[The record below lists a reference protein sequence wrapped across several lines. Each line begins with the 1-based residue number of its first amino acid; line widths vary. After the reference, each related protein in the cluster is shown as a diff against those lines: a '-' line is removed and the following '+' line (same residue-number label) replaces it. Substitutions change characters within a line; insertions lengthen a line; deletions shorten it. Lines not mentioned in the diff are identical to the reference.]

1 MTLEQLRMFVTV
13 ADLGSIA
20 RAAEH
25 LHKTQPAIS
34 IAIKRLQDEFNLS
47 LLQKSGNRLQ
57 LTQDGIR
64 MLPHCRYLLR
74 KQSDLTGLAEH
85 LSRDHERKVELV
97 YDTICQQLPIYDAVI
112 NTQRAY
118 PHTELYLSSV
128 ARLGALQRVVDGD
141 ADVAITPWMHNFHE
155 LATFETLPF
164 GQFEVVAVMHVNCLR
179 NLNGEPDHSSH
190 LHDIPLLM
198 PQAFDIDINI
208 EKMMG
213 VVPAFTIRSND
224 SDTQK
229 ALLMKGAGWGYIPRD
244 KVADELASGE
254 LFALKLSDVT
264 CSIRG
269 EISAVRKLGQ
279 QSGPVSDFLWE
290 QLRLQTESQGDMR

>member
-13 ADLGSIA
+13 AELGSIA
-20 RAAEH
+20 RAAEQ

-34 IAIKRLQDEFNLS
+34 IAIKRLQEEFNLS

-57 LTQDGIR
+57 LTEDGHR

-74 KQSDLTGLAEH
+74 QQSELTGLAKH

-97 YDTICQQLPIYDAVI
+97 YDTICQQLSIYDPVI
-112 NTQRAY
+112 NTQRAF

-128 ARLGALQRVVDGD
+128 ARLGALQRVIDGH
-141 ADVAITPWMHNFHE
+141 ADIAITPWMHSFHE
-155 LATFETLPF
+155 LATFDTLPF
-164 GQFEVVAVMHVNCLR
+164 GQFEVIAVMHASCLDK
-179 NLNGEPDHSSH
+179 LDTPPTHSRH

-208 EKMMG
+208 EKVMG

-244 KVADELASGE
+244 RIADELAHGE
-254 LFALKLSDVT
+254 MIALELRDVT

-269 EISAVRKLGQ
+269 EISVVRKLDEQ
-279 QSGPVSDFLWE
+279 YGPVSEFLWD
-290 QLRLQTESQGDMR
+290 QLKQQAFAQGERE